1 MIKIKKAARNPL
13 FGLLIAVALS
23 GYAHADVVIVVNPDN
38 KIAALTLNQ
47 VRDIFLGQS
56 TEFPNGDLAIP
67 ADLPD
72 SPARDAFYLKYAE
85 KSPQQMR
92 AYWLKV
98 LYTGKGVPP
107 QKTPTVEALK
117 KLITKNQGVIG
128 YIEQKD
134 VDNTVKVVPI
144 Q

>member
-1 MIKIKKAARNPL
+1 MKSHNCLRFTPL
-13 FGLLIAVALS
+13 MTLLSLFLLPIDACAEV
-23 GYAHADVVIVVNPDN
+23 VVIVNQDN
-38 KIAALTLNQ
+38 KIQSLTASQL
-47 VRDIFLGQS
+47 RDIFLGQS
-56 TEFPNGDLAIP
+56 SEFPDGDIAIP

-72 SPARDAFYLKYAE
+72 GGPRDEFYLKYAE

-107 QKTPTVEALK
+107 QKMPSADALK
-117 KLITKNQGVIG
+117 KLVAKNQGAIG

-144 Q
+144 K